1 MSAGCMKIRSGVG
14 REISNLFIIHS
25 TLREIHQRLAFCNR
39 NGKGLSLIVSS
50 PGRFYERKWSFS
62 SGDCPSHGTLC
73 LESAQEIDIRTSG
86 LDMPQVRTQR
96 ASTICK
102 AWTPSSH
109 KQQAA
114 GRCCTLPSPLQ
125 RLRFHLQTAF
135 STRRQ
140 WPSAHR
146 FSPVEGQNLYL
157 RQGHLEGL
165 IVDALLL
172 QDG

>member
-1 MSAGCMKIRSGVG
+1 M
-14 REISNLFIIHS
+14 
-25 TLREIHQRLAFCNR
+25 
-39 NGKGLSLIVSS
+39 
-50 PGRFYERKWSFS
+50 
-62 SGDCPSHGTLC
+62 SHGTLC
-73 LESAQEIDIRTSG
+73 LESAQEIDICTSG

-96 ASTICK
+96 VSTVCK
-102 AWTPSSH
+102 AWIPWSH

-114 GRCCTLPSPLQ
+114 GRCCTLPYPLQ
-125 RLRFHLQTAF
+125 RLRFHLQIAF

-140 WPSAHR
+140 WPSAHG
-146 FSPVEGQNLYL
+146 FSLVEGQNLYL